1 MPAQPAQPF
10 HRPAAPGGGQR
21 ARRPRGPDPRDAG
34 SVTAV
39 TRALDA
45 GDPPPP
51 DALRAAVRYL
61 LAVLAETVPG
71 RAVEV
76 RVPPVAAV
84 QCVPGPRHT
93 RGTPPNVVET
103 DPVTWIRLATG
114 RLQWAEAVAIGAVQ
128 ASGPRA
134 DLAPYL
140 PVRAC
145 GGAGAP
151 SAH

>member
-1 MPAQPAQPF
+1 MPA
-10 HRPAAPGGGQR
+10 R
-21 ARRPRGPDPRDAG
+21 RRPDLRDAQ

-39 TRALDA
+39 TSALDSGTPLPA
-45 GDPPPP
+45 E
-51 DALRAAVRYL
+51 ALRVAVRYL

-103 DPVTWIRLATG
+103 DPLTWVRLATG
-114 RLQWAEAVAIGAVQ
+114 RLTWPEAVAAGSVH

-140 PVRAC
+140 PV
-145 GGAGAP
+145 GPIGPAGAAGAA
-151 SAH
+151 SSGR

>member
-1 MPAQPAQPF
+1 MPA
-10 HRPAAPGGGQR
+10 
-21 ARRPRGPDPRDAG
+21 RRPDPRDAA
-34 SVTAV
+34 SVAVV

-45 GDPPPP
+45 GQTPPP
-51 DALRAAVRYL
+51 DALRSAVRYL
-61 LAVLAETVPG
+61 LGVLAETVPG

-114 RLQWAEAVAIGAVQ
+114 RLAWAEAVRTGAVH

-140 PVRAC
+140 PVGAV
-145 GGAGAP
+145 GGAGAGTP
-151 SAH
+151 H